1 MRQRFK
7 RCLEVGRIILNPPG
21 LGGSAPPERRVK
33 DNAPYLLRHP
43 LRRLVILCL
52 LLAGSVARAQTGKID
67 LLLIA
72 ADDALLQPLVQRLA
86 QPQTETHAAW
96 TFWSGTLAGKSVL
109 LVRSEGDPLNAVA
122 ATALAVR
129 LHPPRLIVT
138 YGTARPHDPAL
149 QAGDVVVS
157 ASFAAFDG
165 MVSPHLGAGE
175 GSHPLQWQKLPHM
188 LMGAGEKETTFEVFP
203 ADTRAS
209 SIALALKPTRGR
221 VVSGVL
227 GSANQVNR
235 EADRVAWLHA
245 TWHTSTEDG
254 ESAHIA
260 GCAALLGIP
269 VIGMRVVD
277 GTDAEAAD
285 FALRFVEAWP

>member
-1 MRQRFK
+1 M
-7 RCLEVGRIILNPPG
+7 
-21 LGGSAPPERRVK
+21 
-33 DNAPYLLRHP
+33 
-43 LRRLVILCL
+43 RRLVLF
-52 LLAGSVARAQTGKID
+52 SVLIVAAAARAQTEKVD

-72 ADDALLQPLVQRLA
+72 ADDALLQPLVQQLK

-96 TFWSGTLAGKSVL
+96 TFWRGTLAGKSIL
-109 LVRSEGDPLNAVA
+109 LARSEGDPLNAVA
-122 ATALAVR
+122 ATTLAVR
-129 LHPPRLIVT
+129 LHPPRLILT

-149 QAGDVVVS
+149 QTGDIVVS

-175 GSHPLQWQKLPHM
+175 GSHPLQWHPLPHM
-188 LMGAGEKETTFEVFP
+188 LMGPEEKERTLETFP
-203 ADTRAS
+203 ADTRAAA
-209 SIALALKPTRGR
+209 IALALKPARGR
-221 VVSGVL
+221 VLSGVL

-235 EADRVAWLHA
+235 EADRVAWLHG

-269 VIGMRVVD
+269 VVGVRVVD
-277 GTDAEAAD
+277 GTAAQAAD
-285 FALRFVEAWP
+285 FALNFVEAWP